1 MAGATPPRL
10 RMAGI
15 HKRFGKV
22 QALKDVELQVLP
34 GEVHGLLGGNGA
46 GKTTLMNVLY
56 GLYDADAGSI
66 EIDGSSVA
74 IKGPRDALAAGVGM
88 VHQTFLQI
96 DNYTVLENVV
106 LGGDA
111 GGNAFTIKLDEPR
124 ARVQEL
130 SERFGLVVDLDAV
143 VEELPVGVRQR
154 VEILKALHQGSKIL
168 VLDEPTTN
176 LTPQE
181 VDDLFRSITAM
192 VADGMSVIL
201 ITHKIQETM
210 NICDRMTIM
219 RLGENVVT
227 LDKVD
232 TDPEE
237 LAAVMVGESAVK
249 DTETRAVVMGGGS
262 APRNRTDEVSVVA
275 RELVIRND
283 HGVDLFQGFDL
294 EVRAGEVLGIA
305 GVAGNGQ
312 VELAEAMAGV
322 RPLQSGSIRID
333 GHEMTSLTR
342 AEWLAGGVAYV
353 PEDRYRDAILP
364 TASITE
370 NLLLGSQRDAA
381 AKKGFL
387 IDWRSAHRRAVEA
400 IDRFSVQASDP
411 GAQVGSLSGGNIQRV
426 ILARAFAH
434 QPRLLILHNPTRG
447 LDIRSTQFVYEQ
459 VRAATGAGCAV
470 LLISEDLDEVIAQA
484 DQVVA
489 LYSGRQTGVWQRGE
503 AEPYEIGRSMTGLVR
518 ES

>member
-1 MAGATPPRL
+1 MTSAPPRL
-10 RMAGI
+10 RMTGI
-15 HKRFGKV
+15 RKRFGPV
-22 QALKDVELQVLP
+22 QALKDVSLEVLP

-56 GLYDADAGSI
+56 GLYEADTGTI
-66 EIDGSSVA
+66 EIDGVRA
-74 IKGPRDALAAGVGM
+74 VVKGPRDALAAGVGM

-111 GGNAFTIKLDEPR
+111 GGNAFTINLDEPR

-130 SERFGLVVDLDAV
+130 SQRFGLAVDPDAV

-154 VEILKALHQGSKIL
+154 VEILKALYQGSKIL

-181 VDDLFRSITAM
+181 VDDLFRSINAM

-210 NICDRMTIM
+210 SICDRMSIM

-227 LDKVD
+227 LNKVD
-232 TDPEE
+232 TGPEE
-237 LAAVMVGESAVK
+237 LAAVMVGEAAVA
-249 DTETRAVVMGGGS
+249 DDETRAVVMGGG
-262 APRNRTDEVSVVA
+262 AAARNRTDEVSVVA
-275 RELVIRND
+275 RGLVIRND
-283 HGVDLFQGFDL
+283 HGVDLFDGFDL
-294 EVRAGEVLGIA
+294 ELRAGEVLGVA

-322 RPLQSGSIRID
+322 RPLQAGSIQIGGR
-333 GHEMTSLTR
+333 EMTSLTR

-370 NLLLGSQRDAA
+370 NLLLGSQREAA
-381 AKKGFL
+381 VKKGFL
-387 IDWRSAHRRAVEA
+387 IDWRAAQQRAVEA
-400 IDRFSVQASDP
+400 IAQFSVQASGP
-411 GAQVGSLSGGNIQRV
+411 AAQVGSLSGGNIQRV

-434 QPRLLILHNPTRG
+434 RPKLLILHNPTRG
-447 LDIRSTQFVYEQ
+447 LDIRSTKFVYEQ
-459 VRAATGAGCAV
+459 VAAATADGCAV

-489 LYSGRQTGVWQRGE
+489 LYSGRQTGVWQRGD
-503 AEPYEIGRSMTGLVR
+503 AEPYEIGRSMTGLVK